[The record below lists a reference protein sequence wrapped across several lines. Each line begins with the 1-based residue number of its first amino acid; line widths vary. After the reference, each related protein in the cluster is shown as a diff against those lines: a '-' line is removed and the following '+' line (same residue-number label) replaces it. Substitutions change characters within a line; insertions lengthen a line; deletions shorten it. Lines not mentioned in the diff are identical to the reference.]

1 MNESM
6 RALGEAPSK
15 IREIFEYGCRRKA
28 QIGEDAV
35 FDFSLGNPSVEPPE
49 SVNTTLIS
57 LLKGESDTR
66 LHGYTSAAGA
76 PDVREAIAEHLNRRY
91 ATDYHK
97 DEIYLTAG
105 AAAALTAVLTALL
118 VAGDEVIVNVPY
130 FPEYRVFIER
140 CGARVIEAPTHPNDF
155 MPDIEAVRRAIT
167 ERTQAIIINSPNNPT
182 GTVIPPD
189 TLRALAAMLC
199 EESARIGHPIYLISD
214 EPYREIVYG
223 DKEVAHAPSY
233 YRDSVVC
240 YSYSKSLS
248 IPGER
253 IGYVLI
259 PRVATEG
266 EALMHA
272 VWGAGRALG
281 FVCAPSLFQHLL
293 PYVLDET
300 ADIRIYE
307 KNRELLYRELS
318 SLGFSLVPPDGAF
331 YLFVKAPMGDAQA
344 FAEEAK
350 KEEILFV
357 PSDSFGIEG
366 YVRIS
371 YCVKTET
378 VLRALA
384 AFRRLRARYGEFL
397 Y

>member
-1 MNESM
+1 MNQNM

-28 QIGEDAV
+28 EIGEDAV
-35 FDFSLGNPSVEPPE
+35 FDFSLGNPSVEPP
-49 SVNTTLIS
+49 VQLNAALIS
-57 LLKGESDTR
+57 LLKGDSAAQ

-105 AAAALTAVLTALL
+105 AAAALTAVLTAMLTE
-118 VAGDEVIVNVPY
+118 GDEVIVNAPY

-140 CGARVIEAPTHPNDF
+140 CAARVTEVLTRPDDF
-155 MPDIEAVRRAIT
+155 MPDIEAIRRAIT
-167 ERTQAIIINSPNNPT
+167 HRTQAVIINSPNNPT
-182 GTVIPPD
+182 GAVISPD
-189 TLRALAAMLC
+189 ALRALSAMLC
-199 EESARIGHPIYLISD
+199 EESRRIGHPIYLISD

-223 DKEVAHAPSY
+223 NKEVAHVPSY
-233 YRDSVVC
+233 YRDTVVC

-259 PRVATEG
+259 PRAAAEG
-266 EALMHA
+266 ETLMHA

-293 PYVLDET
+293 PFVLDET
-300 ADIRIYE
+300 ADITVYE
-307 KNRELLYRELS
+307 RNRDLLYRELA
-318 SLGFSLVPPDGAF
+318 SLGFSVVPPDGAF
-331 YLFVKAPMGDAQA
+331 YLFVKAPMKDAQA

-366 YVRIS
+366 YVRIA

-378 VLRALA
+378 VIRALPA
-384 AFRRLRARYGEFL
+384 LRRLRARYGEIL